1 MPARRARSPAIP
13 PGGLDF
19 CRAPGPPAHRPAA
32 PAQLDCR
39 RIFFVSV
46 IHPPF
51 SHYAIDLS
59 IPDKNRPKCR
69 RRDNFSPPIVPIPPP
84 PITKPPNC
92 PFPTLWLALGRVVT
106 PRLVSQYPPN
116 RPGAS
121 CEKSHP
127 QHRKPMTSIDIP
139 TNIVSASPHDRPSRT
154 AHTPGPRGSHG
165 SDLYPRNLPPRA

>member
-59 IPDKNRPKCR
+59 ILNRSKCR
-69 RRDNFSPPIVPIPPP
+69 RGDNSSPPPVLLQASSRPPPVLLQASSSPPNPPPLSNTANSYHQTAKLPIPDALACPRTRRNTPAGISIPPKSSWGILREIPPP
-84 PITKPPNC
+84 TE
-92 PFPTLWLALGRVVT
+92 
-106 PRLVSQYPPN
+106 Y
-116 RPGAS
+116 
-121 CEKSHP
+121 
-127 QHRKPMTSIDIP
+127 
-139 TNIVSASPHDRPSRT
+139 
-154 AHTPGPRGSHG
+154 
-165 SDLYPRNLPPRA
+165 

>member
-19 CRAPGPPAHRPAA
+19 CRAPGPPPHRPAS

-39 RIFFVSV
+39 RIFFSSV

-59 IPDKNRPKCR
+59 ILEQNRSKCR
-69 RRDNFSPPIVPIPPP
+69 RGDNSSPPPVLLQSTKPTPIVPIPPT

-92 PFPTLWLALGRVVT
+92 PFPTLWRALGRVVT
-106 PRLVSQYPPN
+106 PRLVSTHPPN

-121 CEKSHP
+121 CAKSHRGP
-127 QHRKPMTSIDIP
+127 PSPCRVLTPAPHRAILSLCQSPRRRNPP
-139 TNIVSASPHDRPSRT
+139 TPS
-154 AHTPGPRGSHG
+154 S
-165 SDLYPRNLPPRA
+165 N